1 MVYRQM
7 PSRAST
13 VIDFTC
19 KWIHL
24 SEVPWEELFSAASR
38 KNIHVNSKCL
48 RHQQTPL
55 TLSQS
60 RMIINRWM
68 ARKRYD
74 EAPCSIFPHKIPTR
88 YTDTCTREFKMYTK
102 YKFTHTTW
110 VSLYETKSIHNLS
123 VPTNVCIFTYSIHIH
138 FTQPSNSH
146 QINKLRILTT

>member
-24 SEVPWEELFSAASR
+24 SGVPREELFSAASR

-48 RHQQTPL
+48 RHQLTPL

-68 ARKRYD
+68 KRC
-74 EAPCSIFPHKIPTR
+74 ENGTMKRPAPFFHIKYPLDTQTPAHVNSKCTQSTSSLTPLGCPFMKLSQSTISQYQQMFAFSPTQS
-88 YTDTCTREFKMYTK
+88 TFI
-102 YKFTHTTW
+102 
-110 VSLYETKSIHNLS
+110 LL
-123 VPTNVCIFTYSIHIH
+123 
-138 FTQPSNSH
+138 SH
-146 QINKLRILTT
+146 QIPTK